1 MEVPAQPPAV
11 ILVRVAEEQRVD
23 VEPSRGVPNQ
33 LVAQLRGDVGRIV
46 IGIVGGRADVHVDQ
60 YPVASLG
67 LDERHVAVA
76 DREERK
82 LSSHGLNLRNGT
94 WGSLVYTGMPRS
106 QFNPCN

>member
-1 MEVPAQPPAV
+1 MPAQSPAV

-33 LVAQLRGDVGRIV
+33 LIAQLRGDIGRIV
-46 IGIVGGRADVHVDQ
+46 IGIIGGRADIHVDQ
-60 YPVASLG
+60 YPVACLG

-76 DREERK
+76 DRERTKAEQSWSQSPK
-82 LSSHGLNLRNGT
+82 RNA
-94 WGSLVYTGMPRS
+94 GSLVHMGMPWS